1 MVSEWRVTPDDWPDA
16 VADTGGPQLVVAGP
30 GAGKTEFL
38 VRRALYLV
46 DEAGVPPERL
56 LLLSFSRRSASDLRS
71 RVQAGLGRSFTTVP
85 ASTFHSLAHRLLE
98 VEAPAALGW
107 GRMPTLLT
115 GPEHVALVGEL
126 LAGED
131 PGRWPLPLR
140 DLLGTVTF
148 AEEVRDFLLRCQEQL
163 VGPEALA
170 VKAAD
175 RADWRALPGF
185 FSHYLAALEE
195 RGRIDYGTLQA
206 QAVRLLDR
214 PGVLSRVAAG
224 FSHVLVDEY
233 QDTTVAQA
241 ALLQR
246 LYRPHR
252 NLTVAGDPYQ
262 SIYSFRGAELHN
274 TADFP
279 AAFTAL
285 DGAPARRLVLTTSF
299 RVPQSILDAAVRVTA
314 GGDLP
319 GAAGPVTPAP
329 GQGSVET
336 YVFDQQSHEAE
347 WIAAELQRTHL
358 LDATPYRRMAVL
370 VRTKRRLLPELSRA
384 LERRGIPHDRPDTRL
399 ADHPAVRMMLDVV
412 VAATRDGS
420 ARDRAMRRLLLGP
433 LFALPLGQVL
443 HLERERARGGDWAAL
458 LTDVPGG
465 TALAGLLHEPGWAA
479 TEPAADGFWA
489 LWSRLPHLPGLVAAP
504 GRREDRAA
512 WSSLSQALGRLRE
525 RDPAATL
532 ADYLRWAQEEDFEAT
547 PLLGFRP
554 PDEDRLTL
562 TTLHQAKGLEFDV
575 VVVADAVEGV
585 FPDLRPRESL
595 LGARHLSPSQ
605 PADPAGYARFRLQ
618 EEMRL
623 AYTAMGRAR
632 RRVVWT
638 ATAAGLD
645 QGEGAP
651 SRFLPLVAGAATV
664 AGAAGPPGEPAPSV
678 VTPLE
683 AEAALRRTLRDPG
696 AGEAARLAA
705 LDALGRGPRWRLRP
719 IAEFGGVR
727 ARGDETGLVGDDH
740 RLSPSQVQAY
750 VACPRRY
757 AFERRLHVGDQTSV
771 YSAFGTAVHDVLES
785 AERAALARGGERSTL
800 DDALAALGERWDP
813 APFGGGA
820 WAEGWRRHAER
831 TLRHLYACW
840 PGKGKA
846 VALEHPLE
854 LEMDG
859 VLWHGRADR
868 NEVYRKGAVRIVDY
882 KTSKSPAGV
891 EEAAV
896 SVQLAFYLLAARADP
911 AVTAHGR
918 PAEAEFWY
926 PARYDRKSVAT
937 RRLDPSRLDEVREVM
952 RAAGEGIRAE
962 QWRAAPGPHCQSCR
976 VRLVCPAW
984 PEGREA
990 YGG

>member
-1 MVSEWRVTPDDWPDA
+1 MVSEWRIAPDEWPDA
-16 VADTGGPQLVVAGP
+16 VADAAGPQLVVAGP

-38 VRRALYLV
+38 VRRALHLV
-46 DEAGVPPERL
+46 DVDGVPPERL
-56 LLLSFSRRSASDLRS
+56 LLLSFSRRSASDLRV
-71 RVQAGLGRSFTTVP
+71 RVEAGLDRSFTTVP

-98 VEAPAALGW
+98 AEAAAALGW
-107 GRMPTLLT
+107 RRMPTLLT

-126 LAGED
+126 IAGED
-131 PGRWPLPLR
+131 PAGWPLPLR

-163 VGPEALA
+163 VGPKALTALA
-170 VKAAD
+170 AE
-175 RADWRALPGF
+175 RADWRALPSF
-185 FSHYLAALEE
+185 FARYLAALEE

-214 PGVLSRVAAG
+214 PGVLARVAAG

-274 TADFP
+274 IADFP
-279 AAFTAL
+279 AAFTAA
-285 DGAPARRLVLTTSF
+285 DGSPARRLVLTTSF
-299 RVPQSILDAAVRVTA
+299 RVPRAILDAAVRVTA

-329 GQGSVET
+329 GEGSVET

-358 LDATPYRRMAVL
+358 LEATQYRRMAVL

-384 LERRGIPHDRPDTRL
+384 LERRGIPHDRPDARL
-399 ADHPAVRMMLDVV
+399 ADHPAVRLMLDVV
-412 VAATRDGS
+412 VAATREG
-420 ARDRAMRRLLLGP
+420 AERDQAMRRLLLGP

-443 HLERERARGGDWAAL
+443 HLERERARGGGWPAL
-458 LTDVPGG
+458 LGDVPGG
-465 TALAGLLHEPGWAA
+465 EALAGLVVEAAWAQA
-479 TEPAADGFWA
+479 QPAADGFWA
-489 LWSRLPHLPGLVAAP
+489 LWSRLPHLPRLVAEP
-504 GRREDRAA
+504 GRGEDRAA

-525 RDPAATL
+525 RDATATL

-605 PADPAGYARFRLQ
+605 PGDPAGYAHFRLQ

-623 AYTAMGRAR
+623 AYAAMGRAR

-651 SRFLPLVAGAATV
+651 SRFLPLLAGAATV
-664 AGAAGPPGEPAPSV
+664 AGAARPPGEPTPRV

-705 LDALGRGPRWRLRP
+705 LDALGKGLRWRLRP
-719 IAEFGGVR
+719 IAEFAGVR
-727 ARGDETGLVGDDH
+727 ARGGDTGLIGAEH

-771 YSAFGTAVHDVLES
+771 YSAFGSTIHDVLED
-785 AERAALARGGERSTL
+785 AERAALGRGADRSSL
-800 DDALAALGERWDP
+800 GDALAALDRRWDP

-820 WAEGWRRHAER
+820 WAAGWRRHAER
-831 TLRHLYACW
+831 TLRHLYAHW
-840 PGKGKA
+840 PGKGPA

-854 LEMDG
+854 LELDG
-859 VLWHGRADR
+859 ILWQGRADR
-868 NEVYRKGAVRIVDY
+868 IEVDRRGRVRVVDY

-911 AVTAHGR
+911 AITAHGT

-926 PARYDRKSVAT
+926 PARYDRRSVAT
-937 RRLDPSRLDEVREVM
+937 RRLDPDRAGEVLQVM
-952 RAAGEGIRAE
+952 RDAGKGIRAE
-962 QWRAAPGPHCQSCR
+962 RWAASPGPHCQSCK

-990 YGG
+990 YSS

>member
-1 MVSEWRVTPDDWPDA
+1 MVTEWRVTPDDWDEA
-16 VADTGGPQLVVAGP
+16 VASVAGPQLVVAGP

-38 VRRALYLV
+38 VRRALHLV
-46 DEAGVPPERL
+46 DEAGVAPERL
-56 LLLSFSRRSASDLRS
+56 LLLSFSRRSASDLRA

-98 VEAPAALGW
+98 AEAPAALGW
-107 GRMPTLLT
+107 RQMPTLLT
-115 GPEHVALVGEL
+115 GPEHVALVAEL
-126 LAGED
+126 LADED
-131 PGRWPLPLR
+131 PSGWPLPLR
-140 DLLGTVTF
+140 DLLATVTF

-163 VGPEALA
+163 VGPEALGA
-170 VKAAD
+170 KAAD
-175 RADWRALPGF
+175 RADWRALPAF
-185 FSHYLAALEE
+185 FSRYLAALEE

-274 TADFP
+274 IADFP
-279 AAFTAL
+279 AAFTAA
-285 DGAPARRLVLTTSF
+285 DGSPARRLVLTTSF
-299 RVPQSILDAAVRVTA
+299 RVPRAILDAAVRVTA

-347 WIAAELQRTHL
+347 WIAAQLQRTHL
-358 LDATPYRRMAVL
+358 LEATPYRRMAVL

-384 LERRGIPHDRPDTRL
+384 LERRGIPHDRPDARL
-399 ADHPAVRMMLDVV
+399 ADHPGVRMVLDVV
-412 VAATRDGS
+412 VAATRNGPAVDQ
-420 ARDRAMRRLLLGP
+420 AMRRLLLGP
-433 LFALPLGQVL
+433 VFALPLGQVL
-443 HLERERARGGDWAAL
+443 QLERDRARGGHWPEL
-458 LTDVPGG
+458 LGDVPGG
-465 TALAGLLHEPGWAA
+465 AALAGLLDDPAWAA
-479 TEPAADGFWA
+479 AEPAADGFWA
-489 LWSRLPHLPGLVAAP
+489 LWSQLPHLPALVASPA
-504 GRREDRAA
+504 GREDRAA

-532 ADYLRWAQEEDFEAT
+532 ADYLRWTQEEDFEAT

-554 PDEDRLTL
+554 TDEDRLTL

-605 PADPAGYARFRLQ
+605 PGDPAGYAHFRLQ

-623 AYTAMGRAR
+623 AYAAMGRAR

-651 SRFLPLVAGAATV
+651 SRFLPLVAGATTV
-664 AGAAGPPGEPAPSV
+664 AAAARPPGEPAPQV

-696 AGEAARLAA
+696 AGEPARLAA
-705 LDALGRGPRWRLRP
+705 LDALGKGPRWRLRP
-719 IAEFGGVR
+719 ISEFGGVR
-727 ARGDETGLVGDDH
+727 ARGSEAGLIGAEH

-771 YSAFGTAVHDVLES
+771 YSAFGTVIHDVLEA
-785 AERAALARGGERSTL
+785 AERSALARGEELSTL
-800 DDALAALGERWDP
+800 DDALDALGTRWDP

-831 TLRHLYACW
+831 TLRHLYAHW

-854 LEMDG
+854 LEIDG
-859 VLWHGRADR
+859 VVWQGRADR
-868 NEVYRKGAVRIVDY
+868 IERDRKGALRIVDY
-882 KTSKSPAGV
+882 KTSKSPAGK

-911 AVTAHGR
+911 EITEHGR

-937 RRLDPSRLDEVREVM
+937 RQLDARRLDEVRDVM

-962 QWRAAPGPHCQSCR
+962 QWPPTPGAHCHSCR
-976 VRLVCPAW
+976 VRLVCPGW

-990 YGG
+990 YAG